1 MSRFSTTA
9 KLVDLAHQKIFDR
22 QKSARLKTWILAV
35 STALAVLGTAPFAQA
50 AIVKGTIS
58 GTWDSSANG
67 IFNLG
72 ETFTADYSYDDTTIS
87 APPHLNYSSPFSSS
101 TYFSAALS
109 SLRVTS
115 GSYGHTFD
123 FLTTRAGSGN
133 FYFGEYAQNAPYYT
147 PYSSR
152 RVAVSAIDWSS
163 GFTSFD
169 AETISGQDNGIPFLT
184 EYAGA
189 GNGNSSF
196 YTSLAITNSNVNFSP
211 TSTAVTAV
219 PTPALLPGLAAFG
232 LGVWRKRKQAKQV
245 EV

>member
-1 MSRFSTTA
+1 MA
-9 KLVDLAHQKIFDR
+9 I
-22 QKSARLKTWILAV
+22 

-50 AIVKGTIS
+50 TIVKGTIN

-72 ETFTADYSYDDTTIS
+72 DSFTADYSYDDTTIS
-87 APPHLNYSSPFSSS
+87 APPHLNYSYPSFSSS
-101 TYFSAALS
+101 TYLTAILS

-115 GSYGHTFD
+115 GSYDHTFD
-123 FLTTRAGSGN
+123 FLTPGAGSGT
-133 FYFGEYAQNAPYYT
+133 FHFREYALNAPYYT

-184 EYAGA
+184 EYAVA

>member
-1 MSRFSTTA
+1 MA
-9 KLVDLAHQKIFDR
+9 I
-22 QKSARLKTWILAV
+22 
-35 STALAVLGTAPFAQA
+35 STALAVLGTDPFAQA
-50 AIVKGTIS
+50 AIVKGTIN

-72 ETFTADYSYDDTTIS
+72 DSFTADYSYDDTTIS
-87 APPHLNYSSPFSSS
+87 APPHLNYSYPSFSSS
-101 TYFSAALS
+101 TYLTAILS

-115 GSYGHTFD
+115 GSYDHTFD
-123 FLTTRAGSGN
+123 FLTPGAGSGT
-133 FYFGEYAQNAPYYT
+133 FRFREYAQTLPYYT
-147 PYSSR
+147 PYSSQQKQ
-152 RVAVSAIDWSS
+152 VNAIDIDWSS
-163 GFTSFD
+163 GFTFFS
-169 AETISGQDNGIPFLT
+169 AQRISGQDNGIPFLT

-189 GNGNSSF
+189 GNANSIF

-232 LGVWRKRKQAKQV
+232 LGVWRKRKQVKPV